1 MTFTYM
7 IDWYVWSSVILFFLA
22 LGIPVAIGV
31 SFFYRLYITRK
42 YLDQMMAEIRSS
54 PDLSSTMKV
63 YASLGIM
70 KKILIPG
77 LLYGAVSEPRFLS
90 IGFVSVSDVQ
100 NFPRH
105 FRRILS
111 RDNLFQKIG
120 TWWFLSVA
128 LLSFVYMKIYS
139 VE

>member
-1 MTFTYM
+1 MV
-7 IDWYVWSSVILFFLA
+7 DWYLWSSVTLFFLA

-31 SFFYRLYITRK
+31 PFFYRLYITRK
-42 YLDQMMAEIRSS
+42 YLDQMMAEIKSS

-70 KKILIPG
+70 KKTLIPG
-77 LLYGAVSEPRFLS
+77 LLHGAVSEPRFLS
-90 IGFVSVSDVQ
+90 IGFISVSDVQ
-100 NFPRH
+100 NFPWH

-120 TWWFLSVA
+120 TWWFLGVA
-128 LLSFVYMKIYS
+128 LLSFIYMKVYS